1 MRGIMFKN
9 KAVAGDKEQFKH
21 KLVSQFFFVK
31 LGRVEQK
38 PTCSTFLKL

>member
-1 MRGIMFKN
+1 MFKN

-21 KLVSQFFFVK
+21 KLVSQFFVK

-38 PTCSTFLKL
+38 PACNTFLKL